1 MIRHRITRAVAVFAW
16 LAAPLP
22 AGASPDQSSAATA
35 GKTATAAACAAQ
47 PLLGTWKVQS
57 MTMDGRPSGDPEMS
71 GATITFT
78 ANRLTIESA
87 QKVSTPFTFEVDAT
101 ASPCALHVTPLG
113 KSTEPAGW
121 MLFAI
126 EGGNLRLGFHDN
138 LSRRAMSFEARPNM
152 VVLQLSRVPIAR

>member
-1 MIRHRITRAVAVFAW
+1 VLARAIVLFAC
-16 LAAPLP
+16 LTAPLP
-22 AGASPDQSSAATA
+22 TDARPDQSSAGTIGQA
-35 GKTATAAACAAQ
+35 ATAAPCSAQ
-47 PLLGTWKVQS
+47 PLAGTWKVQS

-78 ANRLTIESA
+78 ASRLTIETR
-87 QKVSTPFTFEVDAT
+87 QQVSSPFTFEVDA
-101 ASPCALHVTPLG
+101 AGSPCALHVTPLG

-138 LSRRAMSFEARPNM
+138 LSRRAASFEARPNM
-152 VVLQLSRVPIAR
+152 VVLQLSRVPGAQ

>member
-1 MIRHRITRAVAVFAW
+1 M
-16 LAAPLP
+16 
-22 AGASPDQSSAATA
+22 
-35 GKTATAAACAAQ
+35 
-47 PLLGTWKVQS
+47 QS
-57 MTMDGRPSGDPEMS
+57 MTMDGKPSGDPEMS

-78 ANRLTIESA
+78 ANRLTIETR

-126 EGGNLRLGFHDN
+126 DGGNLRLGFHDN
-138 LSRRAMSFEARPNM
+138 LSRRAASFDARPNM
-152 VVLQLSRVPIAR
+152 VVQQLSRAPGAR